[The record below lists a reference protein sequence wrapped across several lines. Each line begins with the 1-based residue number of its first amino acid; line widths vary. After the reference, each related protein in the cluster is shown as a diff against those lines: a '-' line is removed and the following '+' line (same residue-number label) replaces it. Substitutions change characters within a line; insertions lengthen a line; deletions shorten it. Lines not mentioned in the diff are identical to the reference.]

1 MLHIGAKTYLQV
13 DQLIDLRY
21 DRIIISETH
30 GVPVLQML
38 DAVSRGTLISY
49 SQSVEDMI
57 GADKPYAD
65 YEDFFRF
72 VFNRNTNQIS
82 VMLYADATAFMKLAS
97 ALFKIIFVNIDT
109 SSAYRLLSAHF
120 EKMLLIGPRMS
131 REARVVF
138 TNFRDLET
146 EFNTIFES
154 IAVDPTKSQALVDD
168 YRDQLSVEYLL
179 ASYAYNGSQKSA
191 LKSAVNKMAGRAV
204 EEQLKELLYVFY
216 RNFLIS
222 DFQTKLGI
230 GNYNVDN
237 AGTVLD
243 EPIIAPLIK
252 ANEWRSTTATI
263 TAPRPQF
270 NLGTFTDQEII
281 GLITVCNKLVE
292 AFYGAA
298 LVETFA
304 INSRLNYIT
313 YLRTGTLSDENL
325 DNIINNEV
333 NNMNFEERL
342 WSLKDNDT
350 VNIFFADYVLEQI
363 RSSSVSNLA
372 PYQIRS

>member
-1 MLHIGAKTYLQV
+1 MLHIGAKTYMQV
-13 DQLIDLRY
+13 DQLTDLRY
-21 DRIIISETH
+21 DRIVISETH

-38 DAVSRGTLISY
+38 DAVSRGTLINY
-49 SQSVEDMI
+49 AQSVEDMI
-57 GADKPYAD
+57 GEGKSYAD

-72 VFNRNTNQIS
+72 VFNRNTNQIP
-82 VMLYADATAFMKLAS
+82 VMLYADATSFMKFAS

-109 SSAYRLLSAHF
+109 TSAYRLLSAYF
-120 EKMLLIGPRMS
+120 EKMLLVGPRMS
-131 REARVVF
+131 REARVIF

-154 IAVDPTKSQALVDD
+154 ITVDPTKSLALVAD
-168 YRDQLSVEYLL
+168 YSDQLSVEYLL

-191 LKSAVNKMAGRAV
+191 LKSAVNKMASRAV
-204 EEQLKELLYVFY
+204 EEQLKERLYAFY

-230 GNYNVDN
+230 GNYTVDN

-252 ANEWRSTTATI
+252 ANEWRSTTATP
-263 TAPRPQF
+263 TNPRPQF
-270 NLGTFTDQEII
+270 NLGTFTDQEIAD
-281 GLITVCNKLVE
+281 LIKVSNKILE

-298 LVETFA
+298 LVET
-304 INSRLNYIT
+304 ISSHNKLNYIA
-313 YLRTGTLSDENL
+313 YIRTGTLSDENL
-325 DNIINNEV
+325 DNIINHEV
-333 NNMNFEERL
+333 YNTFEDRL
-342 WSLKDNDT
+342 WSAKDIDS
-350 VNIFFADYVLEQI
+350 VNIFFADYVLEQM

>member
-1 MLHIGAKTYLQV
+1 MLHIGAKTYMQV
-13 DQLIDLRY
+13 DQLVDLRY
-21 DRIIISETH
+21 DRIVISETH
-30 GVPVLQML
+30 GVPVLSML
-38 DAVSRGTLISY
+38 DAVSIGSLINY
-49 SQSVEDMI
+49 AQSVEDLI

-72 VFNRNTNQIS
+72 VFNRNTNQVP
-82 VMLYADATAFMKLAS
+82 VMLYADAQSFMKIAS

-109 SSAYRLLSAHF
+109 TSAYRLLSAYF
-120 EKMLLIGPRMS
+120 EKMLLVGPRMS
-131 REARVVF
+131 REARVIF
-138 TNFRDLET
+138 TEFRDLET

-154 IAVDPTKSQALVDD
+154 ITVDPTKSLALLAD
-168 YRDQLSVEYLL
+168 YGDQLSVEYLL

-230 GNYNVDN
+230 GNYTVDN

-252 ANEWRSTTATI
+252 ANEWRSTTATP
-263 TAPRPQF
+263 TAPRPPF
-270 NLGTFTDQEII
+270 DLSAFTDQEIAD
-281 GLITVCNKLVE
+281 LIEVSNKIIE
-292 AFYGAA
+292 AFYGTE
-298 LVETFA
+298 LVETFSSH
-304 INSRLNYIT
+304 NRLNYIT

-333 NNMNFEERL
+333 SDTFEERL
-342 WSLKDNDT
+342 WSAKDIDS
-350 VNIFFADYVLEQI
+350 VNIFFADYVLEQM
-363 RSSSVSNLA
+363 RSSTVSNLA
-372 PYQIRS
+372 SYQIRS